1 MTPHERLRRAKDLL
15 VKGWPS
21 TTTFWPHWLLQ
32 LALNEGA
39 PPEARVSRGELAKAA
54 LDLGLPCVRTRDGT
68 RWVGLDGLRGHVP
81 ADLEPVVCVGT
92 GTDGV
97 TRALERAVGD
107 LLASYDRYSEDLGT
121 R

>member
-1 MTPHERLRRAKDLL
+1 MTPHERLQRAKDLL
-15 VKGWPS
+15 AKGRPS

-39 PPEARVSRGELAKAA
+39 PPEACVSRGEMAKAA
-54 LDLGLPCVRTRDGT
+54 LDLGLPCARTPDGT

-81 ADLEPVVCVGT
+81 ADLEPVRVGT
-92 GTDGV
+92 GIDGV
-97 TRALERAVGD
+97 TRALEGAAGD
-107 LLASYDRYSEDLGT
+107 LLASYDRRNEDLGT